1 MFKTLR
7 HMTAA
12 LACLFVL
19 SPLSSQAS
27 SMVTVTFQGGAF
39 DTAPRP
45 PGVIGRP
52 DYLQAG
58 VRYGAFWFEDVGT
71 PEAYEKIP
79 HTHVWGGLNSPAGSR
94 ADYPHSWR
102 DGFQGALITIEDGS
116 RFDLVSLDY
125 KIIQRYP
132 VPLTPSQFE
141 RLPWSYPLD
150 DVHILATES
159 VEIATSDFVD
169 FESQW
174 TAVPIDDGSELDLG
188 GGLTDPAFPAAG
200 IPMQTLTFSGSD
212 FENLS
217 QIHIGMTG
225 REMAFDNIVLRV
237 LEDGTSI
244 PEPGTATLLLT
255 GLVWVAIRQNHR
267 NLPRSS

>member
-1 MFKTLR
+1 M
-7 HMTAA
+7 
-12 LACLFVL
+12 
-19 SPLSSQAS
+19 
-27 SMVTVTFQGGAF
+27 
-39 DTAPRP
+39 
-45 PGVIGRP
+45 
-52 DYLQAG
+52 
-58 VRYGAFWFEDVGT
+58 
-71 PEAYEKIP
+71 
-79 HTHVWGGLNSPAGSR
+79 
-94 ADYPHSWR
+94 
-102 DGFQGALITIEDGS
+102 
-116 RFDLVSLDY
+116 
-125 KIIQRYP
+125 
-132 VPLTPSQFE
+132 
-141 RLPWSYPLD
+141 
-150 DVHILATES
+150 
-159 VEIATSDFVD
+159 EIATSDFVD